1 MRILLAN
8 PRGFCAGVD
17 RALAI
22 VEEALQR
29 FAAPVYV
36 RHEIIHNRHVVQDLS
51 RRGVVFVESLQQV
64 PPGSVVIFSAH
75 GVAPEVWREAEQRE
89 LVVFDA
95 TCPLVAKVHM
105 EVIRLARENREC
117 VLIGHAGH
125 QEVIG
130 TLAHYRNIRAEGIYL
145 VETVAD
151 AAALQLR
158 NPHTAAYVTQTTLAQ
173 DQVALVVEALQNRYP
188 WLRSASRKADICY
201 ATQNRQD
208 AVKQLALEA
217 DLILVL
223 GSANSSNA
231 NRLREVA
238 ELCGVEA
245 YLLDDA
251 AQLQPA
257 WLQGK
262 SAIGITAAASTPAWL
277 VEELIDVLRQRGASD
292 IRQLDG
298 DDENIVFPMPAALS
312 QRHRAAHS
320 AAPALLQSQHA

>member
-17 RALAI
+17 RAISI
-22 VEEALQR
+22 VEEALER
-29 FAAPVYV
+29 FGAPVYV
-36 RHEIIHNRHVVQDLS
+36 RHEIIHNRHVINNLA
-51 RRGVVFVESLQQV
+51 RRGVSFVDSLQDV
-64 PPGSVVIFSAH
+64 PFGSVVIFSAH
-75 GVAPEVWREAEQRE
+75 GVAPEVWREAEDRE
-89 LVVFDA
+89 LLVFDA

-117 VLIGHAGH
+117 ILIGHAGH

-130 TLAHYRNIRAEGIYL
+130 TLAHYRHLCAEGIYL
-145 VETVAD
+145 VGT
-151 AAALQLR
+151 AAEAAVLELN
-158 NPHTAAYVTQTTLAQ
+158 NPHTAAYVTQTTLSHE
-173 DQVALVVEALQNRYP
+173 QVANVVDVLQQRYP

-217 DLILVL
+217 DVILVV

-245 YLLDDA
+245 YLIDDA
-251 AQLQPA
+251 SQLKNQ
-257 WLQGK
+257 WLHEK
-262 SAIGITAAASTPAWL
+262 NAIGITAAASTPSWL
-277 VEELIDVLRQRGASD
+277 VEELIEALRLQGASD

-298 DDENIVFPMPAALS
+298 DEENIIFPMPAVLS
-312 QRHRAAHS
+312 QRNRPVHRAM
-320 AAPALLQSQHA
+320 AAAKSQHA